1 MKYYVFMLWS
11 GTAGRWAVVDEMGMR
26 LTISVD
32 GLDWG
37 DERSELRKASVVV
50 NYQVKKR
57 CIRVVT

>member
-1 MKYYVFMLWS
+1 
-11 GTAGRWAVVDEMGMR
+11 VVDEMGMR

-50 NYQVKKR
+50 TTR
-57 CIRVVT
+57 